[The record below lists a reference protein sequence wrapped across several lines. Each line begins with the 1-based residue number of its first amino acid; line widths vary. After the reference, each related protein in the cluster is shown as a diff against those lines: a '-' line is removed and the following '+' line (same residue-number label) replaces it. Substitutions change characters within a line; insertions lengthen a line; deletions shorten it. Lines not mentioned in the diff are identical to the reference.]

1 MRKIG
6 RRSSRPA
13 RPCPLRLEW
22 LEDRRLLSHGVGN
35 GPPATLVAHA
45 DGPQA
50 GEHRNTDNGQDH
62 RMEQQHDQAGNN
74 GLGSQV
80 SQLTHEGVHGQDL
93 ADRIHQLQ
101 GKDHIPP
108 STSDHGGTGK
118 TGTPTPVGGT
128 TNSGSGGQSN
138 GSRGT
143 GTPRGRSNQDLTDQG
158 QSNQDQANQV
168 PPGQVRSPRS
178 TDSGGQTGD
187 NGSSGVPVTAST
199 GTVGDDSTANP
210 VQVTSQTTTP
220 GTQSGSGTVQA
231 PADSASPLRARSSS
245 PSAASSL
252 ANAEGSTSGQ
262 AHIPLSA
269 EEIALEERTN
279 GGGSAVATRS
289 EAAVAIALTQV
300 LLQYQGR
307 ASFLLGG
314 GSSAADDLVADNLPA
329 PVTQAAA
336 PTQGVALVSAS
347 SGSAAAPRTDS
358 PDEVLVTPEQQAAK
372 MASAPERP
380 AAAEQNQPVRQ
391 STERKIEAP
400 QKTESGAH
408 DEVQASQAQAEGAG
422 LVVEP
427 VGEGVSGI
435 GQGMTGLLEHIE
447 SWVGESTPTRVA
459 AFLSPVLTAA
469 MGAFVYGAVRRRRKK
484 AAAAAAVTGPL
495 GPDTDTWL
503 PGDSDLPS
511 VDPS

>member
-1 MRKIG
+1 MAA
-6 RRSSRPA
+6 S
-13 RPCPLRLEW
+13 
-22 LEDRRLLSHGVGN
+22 
-35 GPPATLVAHA
+35 T
-45 DGPQA
+45 
-50 GEHRNTDNGQDH
+50 
-62 RMEQQHDQAGNN
+62 
-74 GLGSQV
+74 GS
-80 SQLTHEGVHGQDL
+80 
-93 ADRIHQLQ
+93 
-101 GKDHIPP
+101 
-108 STSDHGGTGK
+108 TG
-118 TGTPTPVGGT
+118 PVGG
-128 TNSGSGGQSN
+128 
-138 GSRGT
+138 
-143 GTPRGRSNQDLTDQG
+143 
-158 QSNQDQANQV
+158 A
-168 PPGQVRSPRS
+168 
-178 TDSGGQTGD
+178 
-187 NGSSGVPVTAST
+187 
-199 GTVGDDSTANP
+199 GTVGDDSNTNSS
-210 VQVTSQTTTP
+210 QVTSPTSTP

-231 PADSASPLRARSSS
+231 PADSATPLRARSSS

-269 EEIALEERTN
+269 EEIALEERIN
-279 GGGSAVATRS
+279 AGGSAAATRS

-314 GSSAADDLVADNLPA
+314 GSSAADDLAPDNLPV

-347 SGSAAAPRTDS
+347 SGSAGPRAES
-358 PDEVLVTPEQQAAK
+358 PDEVIETRERQDPE
-372 MASAPERP
+372 MAPPPERP
-380 AAAEQNQPVRQ
+380 ATAEQNQSVRQ
-391 STERKIEAP
+391 STERKVETPPETKRGAP
-400 QKTESGAH
+400 DQVL
-408 DEVQASQAQAEGAG
+408 DPQAQAEGAG

-435 GQGMTGLLEHIE
+435 GQGLSGLLDQIE

-469 MGAFVYGAVRRRRKK
+469 MGAFAYGAVRRRRKK
-484 AAAAAAVTGPL
+484 AAAAAAVAGPL